1 MNTSLS
7 GSALARAVLLL
18 LAAALIAG
26 LAAGGASK
34 AAAAGDDG
42 GATPGWVRL
51 IEGDGLEGWRAAD
64 RERADDW
71 VNAGS
76 VMLSAG
82 DETLL
87 SWFPGSGT
95 LVNGE
100 GGRTRHLV
108 TEAGFGDVL
117 AHIEFMV
124 PRGSNSGVYF
134 MGRYEIQVFDSFGK
148 NNVEHSDCG
157 GIYQRWDPGR
167 GKGKEGYEGRPP
179 GVNASRPPGRWQA
192 FDVIFRAPRF
202 DAAGKKTASARFVKV
217 VHNGIVVH
225 ENEELTG
232 PTRAAAFSD
241 EKPAGPFMF
250 QGDHGPVAYRNLWVR
265 PLGANEETDALDRER
280 AGLTLPA
287 VAAELG
293 SVNPLT
299 ARMAPK
305 ALASFG
311 ADALPALAA
320 ALRHWDPGVR
330 LEAARG
336 IGNLDRCR
344 EALEPEL
351 AVALKD
357 RIIAVRTAAAFA
369 LRESGHH
376 EEAVAALIAGI
387 EVESRGFAAAAA
399 HYLGEIGPEARA
411 AIPALE
417 RMAGHE
423 KELFR
428 SAAMQALEKIRR

>member
-1 MNTSLS
+1 MNASSS
-7 GSALARAVLLL
+7 GNAISRTGLFL
-18 LAAALIAG
+18 LAAALLCG
-26 LAAGGASK
+26 LAAGREEK
-34 AAAAGDDG
+34 AV
-42 GATPGWVRL
+42 TPGWVRL
-51 IEGDGLEGWRAAD
+51 IEGDAFQGWHPAG

-71 VNAGS
+71 VNAGGA
-76 VMLSAG
+76 MLAAS
-82 DETLL
+82 DEKLL
-87 SWFPGSGT
+87 AWAPGAGT

-108 TEAGFGDVL
+108 TRAEFGDVL

-134 MGRYEIQVFDSFGK
+134 MGRYEIQVLDSFGK
-148 NNVEHSDCG
+148 DEVEHGDCG
-157 GIYQRWDPGR
+157 GIYQRWDPER
-167 GKGKEGYEGRPP
+167 GKGKEGFEGRPP
-179 GVNASRPPGRWQA
+179 RVNASRPPGRWQA

-202 DAAGKKTASARFVKV
+202 DAEGRKTANACFVKV
-217 VHNGIVVH
+217 VHNGVVIH

-232 PTRAAAFSD
+232 PTRAAAFGD

-265 PLGANEETDALDRER
+265 PLGVDEVTDVLDRTR
-280 AGLTLPA
+280 AGLTIPA
-287 VAAELG
+287 MAAELD
-293 SVNPLT
+293 SINPLV

-311 ADALPALAA
+311 GDALPALAG

-336 IGNLDRCR
+336 IGSLDRCR
-344 EALEPEL
+344 KTLEPEL
-351 AVALKD
+351 AAALSD

-369 LRESGHH
+369 LRGSAHH
-376 EEAVAALIAGI
+376 EEAVAVIVEGLKM
-387 EVESRGFAAAAA
+387 ESRGFAAAAA
-399 HYLGEIGPEARA
+399 RYLGEIGPDARA

-417 RMAGHE
+417 TMAGHE

-428 SAAMQALEKIRR
+428 KAAAQALEKIRP